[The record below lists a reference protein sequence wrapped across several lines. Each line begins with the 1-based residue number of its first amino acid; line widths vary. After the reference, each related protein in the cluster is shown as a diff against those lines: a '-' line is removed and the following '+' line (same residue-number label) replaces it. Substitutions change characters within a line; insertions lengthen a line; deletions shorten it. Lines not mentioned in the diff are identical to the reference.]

1 MKRKRPPKTE
11 DPTIWV
17 AVCRICGDLVFDPS
31 LEQQDRCWVCRPKTS
46 HSTPPQA
53 QDDPDAFGRKE
64 LE

>member
-1 MKRKRPPKTE
+1 MKRKRPPKK

-31 LEQQDRCWVCRPKTS
+31 LQHQDRCVCCRPKS
-46 HSTPPQA
+46 FHSTPPQS

-64 LE
+64 PE